1 MVTPLKE
8 IIRKDHGKIS
18 TVFFN
23 RPEKR
28 NALNTDALFM
38 LGDILN
44 QIQKENKIR
53 VLVLRG
59 AGNKI
64 FSAGVDLSC
73 GKNDFKRM
81 IEGLEYCL
89 NSLINFPLPII
100 SMIYGQAIGAGLDIS
115 VISDFRI
122 AANNAS
128 FGAPLVKLG
137 RTYYYTAI
145 GRLTRLIGLAG
156 AKEILLTGRLMNAR
170 RALEIGL
177 VNQVVP
183 GDHLE
188 SSVDSLSNELA
199 EDTAPLA
206 VKVTKLTIKKLFEE
220 TPLDQAVE
228 DELKRFADEVNQSED
243 AKEGINAKL
252 EKRKPIFSGR

>member
-1 MVTPLKE
+1 MEE
-8 IIRKDHGKIS
+8 IICQGKGKIS
-18 TVFFN
+18 TIFFN

-28 NALNTDALFM
+28 NALNADALFL
-38 LGDILN
+38 LGDIVN
-44 QIQKENKIR
+44 QIQREDKIR

-59 AGNKI
+59 AENKI

-73 GKNDFKRM
+73 GKNNFERM

-89 NSLINFPLPII
+89 NSLINFSQPVI
-100 SMIYGQAIGAGLDIS
+100 SMIYGPAIGAGLDIS

-122 AANNAS
+122 AANGAS

-145 GRLTRLIGLAG
+145 ERLTRLIGLAG
-156 AKEILLTGRLMNAR
+156 AKEILLTGRLIDAR
-170 RALEIGL
+170 RALELGL
-177 VNQVVP
+177 VNQTVHEDDLEFVV
-183 GDHLE
+183 G
-188 SSVDSLSNELA
+188 SLANELA

-206 VKVTKLTIKKLFEE
+206 VKVTKFTIRKLFEE
-220 TPLDQAVE
+220 RPLDQAVE
-228 DELKRFADEVNQSED
+228 NELKRFVDEVNQSED

-252 EKRKPIFSGR
+252 ENRKPIFSGR

>member
-1 MVTPLKE
+1 MVTLLKE
-8 IIRKDHGKIS
+8 IIRKDDGRIS
-18 TVFFN
+18 TIFFN

-28 NALNTDALFM
+28 NALNADALFQ
-38 LGDILN
+38 LGDIVN
-44 QIQKENKIR
+44 QIERENKIR

-59 AGNKI
+59 AEDKN

-73 GKNDFKRM
+73 GKNNFKRM

-89 NSLINFPLPII
+89 NSLINFSQPMI
-100 SMIYGQAIGAGLDIS
+100 SMIYGPAIGAGLDIS

-122 AANNAS
+122 AANGAS

-145 GRLTRLIGLAG
+145 RRLTRLIGLAG
-156 AKEILLTGRLMNAR
+156 AKEILLTGRLIDAR

-177 VNQVVP
+177 VNQLVHE
-183 GDHLE
+183 DDLE
-188 SSVDSLSNELA
+188 SAVGFLANELA

-220 TPLDQAVE
+220 TPLDPSLE
-228 DELKRFADEVNQSED
+228 DELKRFADEINQSED
-243 AKEGINAKL
+243 AREGINAKI
-252 EKRKPIFSGR
+252 EKRKPVFSGR